1 MVLPLMAILAAGV
14 GGGAVTGYAGEV
26 QRKKIKAEEDDEFLR
41 RLQLQTAESEKL
53 AKIQS
58 KLRVTEKE
66 ADLKRQRR
74 DRARAVNLDPETATL
89 AEIVKAE
96 NLQKVTQSYSE
107 KEAETK
113 AGLGLSMLAAP
124 GEIPKAKEKQ
134 FKKEQDYKAKLERDK
149 IDYQSTVDKNLLLT
163 ERFSSSFEVPNTASF
178 FDSNGVVI
186 PSMNRV
192 NKKIRLINRNTAIRE
207 KDDPDALQLNNFTNN
222 IGLFE
227 QFMNSGSPAQKE
239 SVIREFQRS
248 LYNYKKNNLIKYD
261 VSTTDKGDVFNTVVT
276 TGTLVHSF
284 PTLAKSEVFGPL
296 LSLYDKGRDPVAIEN
311 YIQGQL
317 GVNVI
322 AKKKTKNQDPNGNVK
337 VTGEHNYNQEMKQ
350 PVLEYDCAIGVLN
363 STKEACNTV
372 RNIILESKG
381 ETLLDSSNLEAI
393 EVNERRFNDRM
404 DVALTPSKKN
414 DTNFGVKGSYLQ
426 GNPKGDGMPVL
437 DLVTQLKKDGVKTD
451 FLYGQLETLIPKV
464 EDVKGQSMFG
474 SIEQVSENQQQI
486 SVAQDAKVYEAIL
499 NSGTKAGIDDFGVYI
514 KYVSLFAPET
524 FGTQVSFD
532 KIYEKK
538 GFISEAKVASDKNS
552 LLALR
557 SLGITYIQTVPQES
571 IEKTAN
577 KLPAFQTFAA
587 KYNLQADPLATPLVG
602 SFLGFY
608 NTYFNVLP
616 SQLQALVKAVVPKMG
631 TNEGLT
637 REEEASYAGAFAEFV
652 TKNFSTD
659 DKGKLIEGSRFLQ
672 LPVDSQEVT
681 DARKER
687 TLKIYDENGKYLR
700 SRKFVSNQEFIDA
713 ERAAYE
719 RNQQK
724 LVEIQEELR
733 SSNDIQGARRE
744 LLKFMMAYELAS
756 FMQGGTGGRTISD
769 QDVENMLRAIG
780 SDNWTTDD
788 ALVSGTLQM
797 LVNNEAQIDIY
808 NAITETGDPSMVLAG
823 LYASDRLYGL
833 YRPGRVRRDLMN
845 DAFAAGNEVTE
856 EIKPVKPPETL
867 IIGPDLKMKK
877 LDQET
882 PSEDITNILGSV
894 G

>member
-66 ADLKRQRR
+66 ADLERQRR

-124 GEIPKAKEKQ
+124 GEIPKAKEEQ
-134 FKKEQDYKAKLERDK
+134 FKKEQDYKAQKKREE
-149 IDYQSTVDKNLLLT
+149 IDYQSTVDKNLLLA

-192 NKKIRLINRNTAIRE
+192 NKKIRLIDRNTAIRE

-239 SVIREFQRS
+239 TVIREFQKS
-248 LYNYKKNNLIKYD
+248 LYGYKKNNLMLQNVNK
-261 VSTTDKGDVFNTVVT
+261 TDDGEVFNTIIT

-296 LSLYDKGRDPVAIEN
+296 LSLYDQGKDPVAIEN

-322 AKKKTKNQDPNGNVK
+322 AKSKTKNQDSKGNVK
-337 VTGEHNYNQEMKQ
+337 VTGEYSYNEKLKQ
-350 PVLEYDCAIGVLN
+350 PTLEFDCAIGV
-363 STKEACNTV
+363 SDDTKKSCNAV

-381 ETLLDSSNLEAI
+381 ETLLDSPNLEAMKI
-393 EVNERRFNDRM
+393 NERRFNDRM
-404 DVALTPSKKN
+404 NVALTVSKKN
-414 DTNFGVKGSYLQ
+414 NTNFGVKGSYLQ

-437 DLVTQLKKDGVKTD
+437 DLVTQLRKDGVKTD
-451 FLYGQLETLIPKV
+451 FLYGQLQTLIPKV
-464 EDVKGQSMFG
+464 EKTKGQSMFG
-474 SIEQVSENQQQI
+474 SVEQVSENQQQI
-486 SVAQDAKVYEAIL
+486 SVAPDGQVYQAIL
-499 NSGTKAGIDDFGVYI
+499 DSGTKAGIDDFSVFI
-514 KYVSLFAPET
+514 KHISLYAPET

-532 KIYEKK
+532 KVYKK
-538 GFISEAKVASDKNS
+538 MGFVSEAKVASDKKS

-557 SLGITYIQTVPQES
+557 GLGITYVQTVPQES

-577 KLPAFQTFAA
+577 KLPSFKTFAA
-587 KYNLQADPLATPLVG
+587 KYDLQADPLATPLTG
-602 SFLGFY
+602 TFLGFY

-616 SQLQALVKAVVPKMG
+616 SQLQALVKAVIPRMG
-631 TNEGLT
+631 EADYGGLT
-637 REEEASYAGAFAEFV
+637 REDEASYASVFAEFV

-672 LPVDSQEVT
+672 LDVDSQEVT

-700 SRKFVSNQEFIDA
+700 SRKFRDNQEFIN
-713 ERAAYE
+713 YE
-719 RNQQK
+719 REAYQRNQDK
-724 LVEIQEELR
+724 LAQIQEDLR
-733 SSNDIQGARRE
+733 SGNDIQGARRE

-780 SDNWTTDD
+780 AKGWTTSE
-788 ALVSGTLQM
+788 AIVGGTLQL
-797 LVNNEAQIDIY
+797 LVNLQEQADLYEAL
-808 NAITETGDPSMVLAG
+808 NSKDPSRVIGAI
-823 LYASDRLYGL
+823 YARNNYLRDF
-833 YRPGRVRRDLMN
+833 RPNFSNRSIYDNLN
-845 DAFAAGNEVTE
+845 YNELDPTLE
-856 EIKPVKPPETL
+856 SEKPPAINKYEFDSNNNP
-867 IIGPDLKMKK
+867 IINKQKK
-877 LDQET
+877 TDA
-882 PSEDITNILGSV
+882 IV
-894 G
+894 GVS